1 MPTQHGTVV
10 VAAASN
16 NFLVPNGTFVAELLA
31 FLIVLGVLYRYIV
44 PRVSK
49 TMTDRQEMIR
59 SQIDDSREAK
69 ERLEAAEAEY
79 KKALSD
85 TRTAAARIREEAR
98 AQGQQ
103 LIDDMRRTA
112 QEEAERISERERAR
126 METERQQLVHQ
137 LRAEVGAIAVEL
149 AGRVVGEA
157 LADEARQSRVVDRFI
172 AELGESDGAGDSARA
187 AAAPSRPEAARDA
200 PAEVTG

>member
-1 MPTQHGTVV
+1 MPAQAAVE
-10 VAAASN
+10 AASN
-16 NFLVPNGTFVAELLA
+16 TNFLVPNGTFIAELIA
-31 FLIVLGVLYRYIV
+31 FLLVLGLLYRYVV
-44 PRVSK
+44 PTVVKS
-49 TMTDRQEMIR
+49 MNARQEMIR
-59 SQIDDSREAK
+59 RSIEDSRDAK

-79 KKALSD
+79 KQALSD

-126 METERQQLVHQ
+126 MDTERVQLVHQ

-187 AAAPSRPEAARDA
+187 AAAPSRPDAARDA